1 MNKIPR
7 KKVDLR
13 SRKNQAALETK
24 EVPDGLSFQE
34 GRSEA
39 GEGALPSYF
48 GDYRPRYEEPLDI
61 YEKAKS
67 HARIQKKKTSK
78 KEEKIC

>member
-7 KKVDLR
+7 KKVNLR
-13 SRKNQAALETK
+13 SRKEQAAQENDNFPGGFFVREEGTK
-24 EVPDGLSFQE
+24 EGD
-34 GRSEA
+34 
-39 GEGALPSYF
+39 LPSYF

-67 HARIQKKKTSK
+67 HVRTQKKKTSK
-78 KEEKIC
+78 KEEKSC